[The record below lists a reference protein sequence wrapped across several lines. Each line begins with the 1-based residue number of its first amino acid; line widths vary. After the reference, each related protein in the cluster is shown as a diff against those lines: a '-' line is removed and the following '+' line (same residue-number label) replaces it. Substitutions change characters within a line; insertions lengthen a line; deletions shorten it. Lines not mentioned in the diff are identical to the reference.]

1 MSETETK
8 MIDNPEAVQF
18 AQRLVSLANG
28 FQLLYEASAKLR
40 DSWVARGMS
49 AKLPAT
55 STEVYGFGSRA
66 ITGADV
72 TRVLQRAIE
81 FADDYEA
88 DGRAKLLSILAV
100 AP

>member
-1 MSETETK
+1 MSETEAK
-8 MIDNPEAVQF
+8 MINNPEAVRF

-55 STEVYGFGSRA
+55 STEVYGFGFRA

-81 FADDYEA
+81 FADDYEEH
-88 DGRAKLLSILAV
+88 DRAKLLSVLAV